1 MPSPPNPCHRERH
14 QYQSRLIASA
24 RVTDAEASALF
35 PAWAWLVFFGLVLG
49 LLFLDLFVL

>member
-1 MPSPPNPCHRERH
+1 
-14 QYQSRLIASA
+14 
-24 RVTDAEASALF
+24 VTDAEASALF